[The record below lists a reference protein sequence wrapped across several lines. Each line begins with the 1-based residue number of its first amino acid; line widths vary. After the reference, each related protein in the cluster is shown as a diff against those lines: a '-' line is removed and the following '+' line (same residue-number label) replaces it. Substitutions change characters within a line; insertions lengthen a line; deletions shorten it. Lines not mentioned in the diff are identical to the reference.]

1 MRAKGA
7 LRFGFAPAVLLG
19 LPVAMSTWATEYS
32 LNYNVISKYEFN
44 DNIRLSNAD
53 EINISGGTLS
63 LPATLTMR
71 TERLNTSLLGELA
84 SAKYN
89 ESGYDSSY
97 QNLQANAT
105 YGFESGELSGYSGY
119 KRDSTM
125 SSEFLDT
132 GIVGL
137 TALRQDSASA
147 GVSGFHMFNEQNGLS
162 AGASYSDIDYT
173 STRLQ
178 NYEYTTA
185 YAGWLHHWSERTQLR
200 LQAYGN
206 RYESGNIIEVE
217 SDSLGVQ
224 AGFDSQF
231 SERFSVSLLAGLI
244 NVDTD
249 YSTDLVLATPE
260 DENTDTYLIKG
271 SLNYRLE
278 RHEFSTNVNSS
289 TSPSGDGYLLKND
302 QMDVNYRHRV
312 SERSRFD
319 LDLLAGRNGSLASR
333 INNDRDYAR
342 LKLSLNYRFSSTWYI
357 AGSYARSYQDS
368 ERADSKAESNAVYA
382 SLVYQPDKYVWSR

>member
-1 MRAKGA
+1 MKVKGA
-7 LRFGFAPAVLLG
+7 LRFGFALAVLLG

-32 LNYNVISKYEFN
+32 LEHQVTSGYQFN
-44 DNIRLSNAD
+44 DNVRLSNAD
-53 EINISGGTLS
+53 EINISGGSVS
-63 LPATLTMR
+63 LPATLAMR
-71 TERLNTSLLGELA
+71 TERLHASLSGELA

-89 ESGYDSSY
+89 ESRYDSSY
-97 QNLQANAT
+97 QNVKANAI
-105 YGFESGELSGYSGY
+105 YGFERGELSGYSGY

-147 GVSGFHMFNEQNGLS
+147 GASGFHMFTEKNGLS

-185 YAGWLHHWSERTQLR
+185 YAGWLHQWSERTQLR

-206 RYESGNIIEVE
+206 RYENGNIITVE

-231 SERFSVSLLAGLI
+231 SERLSVSLLAGLI

-249 YSTDLVLATPE
+249 YSTDLALATPG
-260 DENTDTYLIKG
+260 DENTNTYLIEG
-271 SLNYRLE
+271 SLDYRLE
-278 RHEFSTNVNSS
+278 RHEFFANVNSS
-289 TSPSGDGYLLKND
+289 TSPSGNGYLLKND
-302 QMDVNYRHRV
+302 QMELKYRYRA
-312 SERSRFD
+312 SERTRFD
-319 LDLLAGRNGSLASR
+319 LELLEGRNGSVGSR
-333 INNDRDYAR
+333 INNNRDYAR
-342 LKLSLNYRFSSTWYI
+342 LKLSLNYRFSSIWYI
-357 AGSYARSYQDS
+357 AGSYARSDQNS
-368 ERADSKAESNAVYA
+368 ERADSKADSNAVYA
-382 SLVYQPDKYVWSR
+382 SLVYQPEKYLWSR